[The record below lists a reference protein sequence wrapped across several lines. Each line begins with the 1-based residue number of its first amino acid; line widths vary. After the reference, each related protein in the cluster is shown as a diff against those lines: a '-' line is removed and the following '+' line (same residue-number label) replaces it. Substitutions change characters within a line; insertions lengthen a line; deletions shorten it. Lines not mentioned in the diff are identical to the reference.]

1 MFHNF
6 IFQNYDYEVQK
17 SSEFS
22 FFNVSLIFVTDFY
35 FDITNG
41 TTTETK
47 GQKWNEK
54 MTTSR

>member
-1 MFHNF
+1 MFYNF

-17 SSEFS
+17 SSGFS

-35 FDITNG
+35 FGITNG

-47 GQKWNEK
+47 GEKWNEK
-54 MTTSR
+54 